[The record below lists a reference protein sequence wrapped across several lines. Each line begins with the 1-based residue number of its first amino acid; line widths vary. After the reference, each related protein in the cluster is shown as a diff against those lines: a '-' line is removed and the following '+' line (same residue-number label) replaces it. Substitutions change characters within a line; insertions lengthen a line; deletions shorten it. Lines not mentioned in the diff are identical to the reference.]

1 MTDGIFNLHELK
13 TIEVDVEKK
22 VFKING
28 EDFGRGCTGFTIT
41 CNGYN
46 NFSVRAEVD
55 TTVQFATFNGNGRAS
70 YSEHPA
76 MRSWYTDG
84 KDDNDGVIRV
94 EVDRQKIFSE
104 LIEEMRDKHA
114 EGQT

>member
-22 VFKING
+22 TFKING
-28 EDFGRGCTGFTIT
+28 EDFGRGCTGLTIT

-55 TTVQFATFNGNGRAS
+55 TTVQFATFNGNGRTS

-76 MRSWYTDG
+76 MRSWYADG
-84 KDDNDGVIRV
+84 KDGSDER
-94 EVDRQKIFSE
+94 K
-104 LIEEMRDKHA
+104 
-114 EGQT
+114 